1 MPREVVDGKTRAETG
16 VKQRGEP
23 QPRGAGKRYRGT
35 KTSGASE
42 NVRVDVKN
50 RRRTTPD
57 DPGRVAHAGAAL
69 AYTYVEAAAP
79 AVGAAVRLL
88 RECPRHPPFSLN
100 RTTTT
105 SNEEFKTPRARWAPE
120 LLSGDFAHG
129 RLVGVPFAG
138 SSLNQTAGFERPGRV
153 GGAASAPPRERRD
166 APTVRA
172 SGGLPRPPDWVVL
185 RMRRDTQKNASPDS
199 PACPR
204 GGKGDT
210 FPSYVGNHKGLG
222 ETLGRWK
229 TWLRDAG
236 KR

>member
-88 RECPRHPPFSLN
+88 RECPRHPPSRSIGRPPPVMRSLKHHGPVGPPN
-100 RTTTT
+100 YY
-105 SNEEFKTPRARWAPE
+105 RATLRM
-120 LLSGDFAHG
+120 
-129 RLVGVPFAG
+129 
-138 SSLNQTAGFERPGRV
+138 
-153 GGAASAPPRERRD
+153 AASSASPSRGAPSIRLRGLKDRDEWGEPRQHPRER
-166 APTVRA
+166 
-172 SGGLPRPPDWVVL
+172 GGTHRP
-185 RMRRDTQKNASPDS
+185 
-199 PACPR
+199 
-204 GGKGDT
+204 
-210 FPSYVGNHKGLG
+210 
-222 ETLGRWK
+222 
-229 TWLRDAG
+229 
-236 KR
+236 